1 MRKDSTLNGKIMS
14 DYPLKIARKKP
25 YLISIYILIYYYL
38 LIVQENKSTA
48 FIKGFRD

>member
-14 DYPLKIARKKP
+14 DYPLKIVRQKP
-25 YLISIYILIYYYL
+25 YSINIYTLIYCYL